1 MLEQRIQQHLFES
14 ADLHNQAAVSLSRYV
29 AEAAQAI
36 EGSLTAGGKL
46 WLAGTPSGEL
56 LAHIVAQAFTGRFE
70 RDRPPLAAVALSSG
84 GAATVAQQVSAVGQP
99 ADVLL
104 LVDETAASPAL
115 LQAARAA
122 HEREMTVVALTGA
135 DVAAWR
141 QVLLE
146 TDVLLS
152 IAHARTARVLET
164 QLLVLHCLC
173 DAVDFQLLGEQE
185 LT

>member
-1 MLEQRIQQHLFES
+1 
-14 ADLHNQAAVSLSRYV
+14 
-29 AEAAQAI
+29 
-36 EGSLTAGGKL
+36 
-46 WLAGTPSGEL
+46 
-56 LAHIVAQAFTGRFE
+56 
-70 RDRPPLAAVALSSG
+70 
-84 GAATVAQQVSAVGQP
+84 
-99 ADVLL
+99 